1 MMIDDMK
8 KNELTEQEMTGIT
21 GGFDDNNPNDVIRSE
36 EDFHMWM
43 SLSWEE
49 KEQVYALPDATSRRA
64 KMYELAQRKANPN
77 EVYAHGGGVS
87 GGW

>member
-1 MMIDDMK
+1 MMINDM

-64 KMYELAQRKANPN
+64 KMYELAQRKANPGAH
-77 EVYAHGGGVS
+77 AHGGGAS

>member
-1 MMIDDMK
+1 MMNEIK
-8 KNELTEQEMTGIT
+8 KNALNELEIEKVA

-77 EVYAHGGGVS
+77 QVYAHGGGVS
-87 GGW
+87 GSW

>member
-1 MMIDDMK
+1 MMNEIK
-8 KNELTEQEMTGIT
+8 KNALNELEIEKVA

-49 KEQVYALPDATSRRA
+49 KEQVYALSDATSRRA

>member
-1 MMIDDMK
+1 MMINDMK
-8 KNELTEQEMTGIT
+8 KKELNEQEIENVV

-36 EDFHMWM
+36 EDFLLWM

-49 KEQVYALPDATSRRA
+49 KQQVYAMPDATSRRE

-77 EVYAHGGGVS
+77 QIHAHGGGVS

>member
-1 MMIDDMK
+1 MMINDM
-8 KNELTEQEMTGIT
+8 KNELTEQEMASIT

-49 KEQVYALPDATSRRA
+49 KEQVYALPDATSRRV
-64 KMYELAQRKANPN
+64 KMHELAQRKANPN

>member
-1 MMIDDMK
+1 MMINDM

-49 KEQVYALPDATSRRA
+49 KEQVYALPDATSRRV
-64 KMYELAQRKANPN
+64 KMHELAQRKANPGAH
-77 EVYAHGGGVS
+77 AHGGGAS

>member
-1 MMIDDMK
+1 MMNERK
-8 KNELTEQEMTGIT
+8 KNELTENEMENIV
-21 GGFDDNNPNDVIRSE
+21 GGFDNNDPNYVIHNE
-36 EDFHMWM
+36 EDFQLWM

>member
-1 MMIDDMK
+1 MMNERK
-8 KNELTEQEMTGIT
+8 KNELTENEMENIV
-21 GGFDDNNPNDVIRSE
+21 GGFDNNDPNYVIHNE
-36 EDFHMWM
+36 EDFQLWM

-49 KEQVYALPDATSRRA
+49 KEQVYALPDATSRRE

-77 EVYAHGGGVS
+77 QAYAHGGGAS